1 MFTTIVSVFVFRNPI
16 SAQGVLGYTVTTA
29 GAFAFGREKQKER
42 AAAALAAE
50 HATGGFV
57 K

>member
-1 MFTTIVSVFVFRNPI
+1 VFTTIVSVFVFRNPI
-16 SAQGVLGYTVTTA
+16 SAQGVLGYTITTA

-50 HATGGFV
+50 HATGGVV